1 MASVLLFV
9 HILAAGAWFGASV
22 VQMVTNRRMAASSDE
37 VAATWLRT
45 VVSYGNSI
53 YLPSALLLL
62 VTGVWMVLIN
72 DAYGFGNLFV
82 TIGFVMV
89 VIGAVFG
96 ARIFGPLSEQAAD
109 LREQGNSAEAQP
121 LYVRLRT
128 AGMIDGLLL
137 TVTIAAMVGRWG
149 A

>member
-1 MASVLLFV
+1 MASALLFV
-9 HILAAGAWFGASV
+9 HILAAGAWFGTSV
-22 VQMVTNRRMAASSDE
+22 VQMVTNRRMASSSDD
-37 VAATWLRT
+37 VAAHWLRT
-45 VVSYGNSI
+45 VVSYGNWI
-53 YLPSALLLL
+53 YMPSALLLL
-62 VTGVWMVLIN
+62 ITGVWMVLLN

-82 TIGFVMV
+82 TIGFIMIV
-89 VIGAVFG
+89 VGAVFG

-109 LREQGNSAEAQP
+109 LREQGKSAEAQP
-121 LYVRLRT
+121 LYTRLRT